1 MQKNDAIILLFL
13 EIIREI
19 KLAIILAT
27 RWQLMMLEVWQNL
40 LQLEEEAFAGFV
52 AVGIHVEGDREL

>member
-27 RWQLMMLEVWQNL
+27 RWQLMVLEVGQNL
-40 LQLEEEAFAGFV
+40 LQLEEEAFAWLV
-52 AVGIHVEGDREL
+52 MVGVHVEGS